1 MSPTLNF
8 YYTLSAQ
15 ISHHEFRRRH
25 PVLVFGEDV
34 DLVVD
39 VELVVLHEAHGVRVL
54 PLHPP
59 HVLTQLRAALPHSPG
74 QVLADVDGGALDQV
88 PLPQHLCNIGVKIP

>member
-1 MSPTLNF
+1 MFTRTHLA
-8 YYTLSAQ
+8 L
-15 ISHHEFRRRH
+15 E
-25 PVLVFGEDV
+25 VVEDV
-34 DLVVD
+34 YLVVD

-59 HVLTQLRAALPHSPG
+59 HVLTQLRAALPHPPG

>member
-1 MSPTLNF
+1 MFTRAHLA
-8 YYTLSAQ
+8 L
-15 ISHHEFRRRH
+15 E
-25 PVLVFGEDV
+25 VVEDV
-34 DLVVD
+34 YLVVD

-59 HVLTQLRAALPHSPG
+59 HVLTQLRATLPHPPG

-88 PLPQHLCNIGVKIP
+88 PLPQQMLTFPSEPPPDP